1 LNPIGVEPFAPRD
14 VWVDRGVPE
23 ERMTSDFPSG
33 GERSDGGRNIGG
45 DNAFARLEEEMAAM
59 KNAIGNLSGQIA
71 HAGSDIGAA
80 AQEQAKRGLSHARAN
95 AGALAADASDRLSA
109 AADIAKSQA
118 SSLGDSL
125 EDVVRER
132 PLSAVA
138 LALGLGF
145 LFGVI
150 WRR

>member
-1 LNPIGVEPFAPRD
+1 MTADFA
-14 VWVDRGVPE
+14 
-23 ERMTSDFPSG
+23 SDA
-33 GERSDGGRNIGG
+33 ERSDGSQDIGD
-45 DNAFARLEEEMAAM
+45 DNAFARPEKETAAM
-59 KNAIGNLSGQIA
+59 KNGIEGFSDQVTGAA
-71 HAGSDIGAA
+71 RDIGAA
-80 AQEQAKRGLSHARAN
+80 AQEQARRGLSQARAN
-95 AGALAADASDRLSA
+95 VGAVAADASDRLGVVA
-109 AADIAKSQA
+109 GVARSQA

-125 EDVVRER
+125 EDVVRDR